1 MAAGGGPP
9 AKSPACER
17 HPSKQQPTHLNF
29 LSFSTALG
37 GKVKTN
43 LIDIGGVSKICFHFF
58 TAVPFPFS
66 FVPRF
71 VFSSSVSALQFL
83 LLALLLLHCCRL
95 LPSLPFPFEENMALL
110 FMAMEAAYG
119 VAFCFTR
126 LQLV

>member
-1 MAAGGGPP
+1 VAAGGGPP

-37 GKVKTN
+37 GKVKTK
-43 LIDIGGVSKICFHFF
+43 LDTGGGSKISFHFF

-71 VFSSSVSALQFL
+71 VFSSSVSALQSL
-83 LLALLLLHCCRL
+83 LLLLLHCGRL

-110 FMAMEAAYG
+110 FMAMEAPYG